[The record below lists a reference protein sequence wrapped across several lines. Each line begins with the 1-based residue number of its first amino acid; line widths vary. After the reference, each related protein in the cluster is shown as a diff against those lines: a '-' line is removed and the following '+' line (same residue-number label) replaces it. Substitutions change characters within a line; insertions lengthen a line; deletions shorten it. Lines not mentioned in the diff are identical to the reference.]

1 MKRLFILASAA
12 IVALAACTKTEVVY
26 TEAPAEIGFKQ
37 ITDVMTKAV
46 PDGTQ
51 LPATMGV
58 YAYKG
63 SDAYFSNI
71 SYSDKTTYW
80 GATDDNEKAYWPL
93 DNSDL
98 TFTVYA
104 PHNANA
110 QFATNVLTIPNV
122 TNATDV
128 LYGKTQPTGNKT
140 TNATTPVDVELGHA
154 FAQVLVVFKAAA
166 NVELN
171 SVTFNDVVQGGTC
184 NVTYPGA
191 TVAWDALTAAAPVEL
206 LASANLELTSDA
218 EYPFLAVP
226 ATLTAD
232 HELTFEYTLSGS
244 PKQSHTITKTQLS
257 TAEWVEGKRY
267 VYNITIGATEIQFN
281 PRVEAWDANVD
292 GNPGDDKVDLDLN

>member
-1 MKRLFILASAA
+1 MKRFFILASAA
-12 IVALAACTKTEVVY
+12 IVALASCAKTEVVY

-63 SDAYFSNI
+63 SEAYFTNI
-71 SYSDKTTYW
+71 SYSDNGAYW
-80 GATDDNEKAYWPL
+80 GATNENEKAYWPL
-93 DNSDL
+93 DNSNL

-110 QFATNVLTIPNV
+110 QFATNVLTIPDV

-128 LYGKTQPTGNKT
+128 LYGKTQPTGNKAL
-140 TNATTPVDVELGHA
+140 NAATPVDVLLGHA
-154 FAQVLVVFKAAA
+154 FAQVLVVFKAAD

-171 SVTFNDVVQGGTC
+171 SVTFNNVVQGGTC
-184 NVTYPGA
+184 KVTYPAA
-191 TVAWDALTAAAPVEL
+191 TVAWDELTTAAPVEL

-226 ATLTAD
+226 ATLTNQA
-232 HELTFEYTLSGS
+232 LTFEYTLSGS
-244 PKQSHTITKTQLS
+244 PKQSHTIT
-257 TAEWVEGKRY
+257 TAELTTAKWVEGKRY
-267 VYNITIGATEIQFN
+267 VYNITIGATEIKFK
-281 PRVEAWDANVD
+281 PTVEAWDANVD
-292 GNPGDDKVDLDLN
+292 GNPGDDKVDLSM